1 MNRIDKLHPA
11 HPFAGAR
18 MLRDMLRLEGFD
30 AGRVHVSTLM
40 RKMGVEA
47 LYRKP
52 GTTLRHPAHRIYP
65 CLLRDLNIYRPNQVW
80 AMDITCIPVAKG
92 FVYLTVVLDWH
103 TRRVLSHRVSN
114 TMDVSF
120 CLDTV
125 AEAIRKYGTPDIMNT
140 DQGSQF
146 TDDGFIG
153 VLKGNIKFTLTG
165 CQLLRQPNGCCF
177 AAYKQVFIVQT
188 IQATSVCLLQLT
200 G

>member
-1 MNRIDKLHPA
+1 
-11 HPFAGAR
+11 
-18 MLRDMLRLEGFD
+18 
-30 AGRVHVSTLM
+30 
-40 RKMGVEA
+40 
-47 LYRKP
+47 
-52 GTTLRHPAHRIYP
+52 
-65 CLLRDLNIYRPNQVW
+65 
-80 AMDITCIPVAKG
+80 MDITCIPVAKG

-146 TDDGFIG
+146 TGDGFIG

-165 CQLLRQPNGCCF
+165 RQLLRQPNGCE
-177 AAYKQVFIVQT
+177 
-188 IQATSVCLLQLT
+188 
-200 G
+200 

>member
-1 MNRIDKLHPA
+1 MIDPSHPLSLTRQAKLLNFSRSGVYYKSHPVCEKDQTMMNRIDKLHPA

-80 AMDITCIPVAKG
+80 RWILPVFLWQKG
-92 FVYLTVVLDWH
+92 LCT
-103 TRRVLSHRVSN
+103 
-114 TMDVSF
+114 
-120 CLDTV
+120 
-125 AEAIRKYGTPDIMNT
+125 
-140 DQGSQF
+140 
-146 TDDGFIG
+146 
-153 VLKGNIKFTLTG
+153 
-165 CQLLRQPNGCCF
+165 
-177 AAYKQVFIVQT
+177 
-188 IQATSVCLLQLT
+188 
-200 G
+200 